1 MGILDRS
8 SENSRIEV
16 LIVLIAPCFC
26 AFVNLYQPRKLF
38 CFLNMNSMLYRILWE
53 MSTVLVTEFWT
64 KCSVLQARWKVLWHI
79 YTVLHLYNIYYSFDI
94 LLYVMLCQCC
104 WTVLMFL
111 LWSMVHVNGK
121 KIIVC
126 CSVIV
131 HVSEKR
137 DNSENVF

>member
-38 CFLNMNSMLYRILWE
+38 CFLNMNSMLYQILWE

-64 KCSVLQARWKVLWHI
+64 KCYGTTGEMKSFVAYLYSIAFVQYLLQFWYFSVCNVVPVLLNRSH
-79 YTVLHLYNIYYSFDI
+79 
-94 LLYVMLCQCC
+94 
-104 WTVLMFL
+104 L
-111 LWSMVHVNGK
+111 LWPMVHVNGK